1 VVIRYQTPVR
11 SAVKEALKRKAS
23 QNENAEEEGHKA

>member
-1 VVIRYQTPVR
+1 VR